1 MAKDDAYSG
10 LSYSTCFAGAVG
22 SLLTYV
28 VSKYP
33 QDVFWGG
40 VLYVIPPITLVVY
53 TITDFGEA
61 RVREWWASRTE
72 KADVDFI
79 LKECDSILKDQSVTN
94 SDKEEALATRNLARM
109 SVMKNKAERL
119 KKHAVPASHI
129 QNQAVKRNNS
139 AKAKVLPEKSNTAIR

>member
-1 MAKDDAYSG
+1 MAKDDPYAR

-33 QDVFWGG
+33 DDVFWGG

-53 TITDFGEA
+53 TITDFVES
-61 RVREWWASRTE
+61 RVSDWWSSRAE

-79 LKECDSILKDQSVTN
+79 LQECDSILKDQAVTS
-94 SDKEEALATRNLARM
+94 SDREEVLATRNHARM
-109 SVMKNKAERL
+109 SMLKNKAERL
-119 KKHAVPASHI
+119 KKHAVATPRA
-129 QNQAVKRNNS
+129 QDQAPKRNRS
-139 AKAKVLPEKSNTAIR
+139 AKAKAPPEKAN

>member
-1 MAKDDAYSG
+1 MAKDDPYAG

-33 QDVFWGG
+33 EDIFWGG
-40 VLYVIPPITLVVY
+40 VLYVIPPITLIVY

-61 RVREWWASRTE
+61 RVREWWASRAE

-79 LKECDSILKDQSVTN
+79 LQECDSI
-94 SDKEEALATRNLARM
+94 
-109 SVMKNKAERL
+109 
-119 KKHAVPASHI
+119 
-129 QNQAVKRNNS
+129 
-139 AKAKVLPEKSNTAIR
+139 